1 MLLVRSIIRWALHN
15 RAVVAV
21 GTILLVLFGL
31 RAAARLSID
40 AVPDVTNIQVQIIT
54 TAPAL
59 SPTEVEQYISV
70 PIERAMAGIPKTTEI
85 RSLSKYGISVVT
97 IVFEDGTDIYFA
109 RQMISERMGE
119 ALEAVPPEYGKPEM
133 GPISTG
139 LGEVFQ
145 FAVVGES
152 VSPALLKETLDWY
165 IGPQLR
171 MVPGVVEVNSFGG
184 LTKQYEVEL
193 DPQRMQASGIA
204 AQDVIHA
211 IDEANGNAGGGYL
224 EKGDEQLVVGS
235 LGLIRN
241 VEDLRSVVLAE
252 STDGVPVTI
261 GRVASRIGE
270 GAALRRGSASID
282 GKGEVTVG
290 VVMMLMGAN
299 AREVTAAVKAKIAE
313 LSPSLPAGIR
323 IEPFYDR
330 AALVDRTIH
339 TVGKNLIE
347 GAILVILVLVLLLG
361 NVRGGA
367 IVATVIPLAML
378 FAAIVMQATGRS
390 GNLMSLGAIDFGLLV
405 DGAVIVIENAVR
417 RMSEAQAVAG
427 RNLDAEER
435 LLVVENATIEMLS
448 ASLFGQVVI
457 AIVYVPIL
465 GLAGVE
471 GKMFQP
477 MAITVLLALL
487 GAFIATITI
496 VPVLASVALRGN
508 HGADTFIMRHVSR
521 GYAATLERASRR
533 RWLTIGI
540 GVAALVGSIFV
551 GRGLGAEFVP
561 KLDEGDVLVEARRM
575 PGVSLPGSIATDMR
589 MQLALLEIPEITHVI
604 SKTGSPD
611 LANDPMGIEA
621 TDMYIQLKPHDQWRS
636 GFVKADIADLIAKK
650 LEEKVPDVA
659 IGLSQPIEMR
669 TNELVAG
676 VKSDLAVEI
685 YGGDLEELQRQANL
699 VAAQLRKIPGAVDVR
714 TAQGQGLSYLR
725 IIPNREDLA
734 KHHLTV
740 KDVNQLTT
748 AMGVGH
754 QGGVIREGDRRFN
767 IVVKLAK
774 VTGDVAEVKK
784 LPLRTHEG
792 VTVPLGDVATVEL
805 ATGPLLVNR
814 NKLSRRITVEAN
826 IRGRDMLSVVGDAQ
840 RAVAA
845 NVKLPTGYRLEW
857 GGQFENF
864 ISAKKRLSIV
874 VPIALLAIV
883 FLLWQAF
890 GRMKPA
896 LLVFVNIPFAAMG
909 GILALAV
916 RGMPFSISA
925 GIGFIALFGVSVLN
939 ALVLVSTA
947 QQLQAKGAS
956 PHDAI
961 LDAARMRLR
970 PVLMTALVAG
980 LGFIPMAI
988 STAPGSE
995 VQRPLATVV
1004 IGGLI
1009 TATLLTLVMFP
1020 ALYSLAHRSK
1030 RVVAAPPATGEK

>member
-1 MLLVRSIIRWALHN
+1 MALIRFIIHWALHN
-15 RAVVAV
+15 RAVVVV
-21 GTILLVLFGL
+21 GTVVMVILGL
-31 RAAARLSID
+31 RGAAHLSID

-59 SPTEVEQYISV
+59 SPTEVEQYVSV
-70 PIERAMAGIPKTTEI
+70 PVERAMAGIPHTTEI

-97 IVFEDGTDIYFA
+97 VAFEDGTDIYFA
-109 RQMISERMGE
+109 RQMIAEHMS
-119 ALEAVPPEYGKPEM
+119 EAVAAVPEKYGKPEM

-145 FAVVGES
+145 FAVVGDG

-165 IGPQLR
+165 IAPQLR
-171 MVPGVVEVNSFGG
+171 MVAGVVEVNSFGG
-184 LTKQYEVEL
+184 QTKQFEVAL
-193 DPQRMQASGIA
+193 DPQRLQASRISVA
-204 AQDVIHA
+204 DVVQA
-211 IDEANGNAGGGYL
+211 IDAANENAGGGYL

-235 LGLIRN
+235 FGLIRN
-241 VEDLRSVVLAE
+241 VDDLRSVVLSE
-252 STDGVPVTI
+252 SADGVPVTI

-270 GAALRRGSASID
+270 GAALRRGSASMD

-299 AREVTAAVKAKIAE
+299 ARDVTAAVKAKIAE
-313 LSPSLPAGIR
+313 LTPTLPAGVR

-347 GAILVILVLVLLLG
+347 GAILVVLVLVLVLG
-361 NVRGGA
+361 NLRGGA

-378 FAAIVMQATGRS
+378 FAAIVMHAAGLS

-405 DGAVIVIENAVR
+405 DGAVIVIENGVR
-417 RMSEAQAVAG
+417 RMSEAQHSAG
-427 RNLDAEER
+427 RQLDADER
-435 LLVVENATIEMLS
+435 LVVVENSTIEMLS

-496 VPVLASVALRGN
+496 VPVLASVMLRGD
-508 HGADTFIMRHVSR
+508 HGGETFVMRQLTR
-521 GYAATLERASRR
+521 GYGYALGGALKR
-533 RWLTIGI
+533 RWLTIGV
-540 GVAALVGSIFV
+540 GVAALIGAVLV
-551 GRGLGAEFVP
+551 GRGLGAEFAP
-561 KLDEGDVLVEARRM
+561 KLDEGDVLIEARRL
-575 PGVSLPGSIATDMR
+575 PGVSLPGSIATDRR
-589 MQLALLEIPEITHVI
+589 MQKALLEIPEVLHVV

-611 LANDPMGIEA
+611 LANDPMGIEQ
-621 TDMYIQLKPHDQWRS
+621 TDVYIQLKPSSQWRNGMLKS
-636 GFVKADIADLIAKK
+636 ELAELIAKK
-650 LEEKVPDVA
+650 LDEKVPDVA

-685 YGGDLEELQRQANL
+685 YGSDLGELQRQANR

-714 TAQGQGLSYLR
+714 AEQGQGLSYLR
-725 IIPNREDLA
+725 IVPNRDDLA
-734 KHHLTV
+734 RHHLTV

-754 QGGVIREGDRRFN
+754 PAGVLREGDRRFD
-767 IVVKLAK
+767 IVVKFAAISA
-774 VTGDVAEVKK
+774 DIEAVKK

-792 VTVPLGDVATVEL
+792 VMVPLGDVATVEQT
-805 ATGPLLVNR
+805 TGPLLVNR

-826 IRGRDMLSVVGDAQ
+826 IRGRDMLSVVNDAQ
-840 RAVAA
+840 RLVAA
-845 NVKLPTGYRLEW
+845 HVKLPTGYRMEW

-864 ISAKKRLSIV
+864 VSAKKRLSLV
-874 VPIALLAIV
+874 VPLALAAIV

-890 GRMKPA
+890 GRVKPA
-896 LLVFVNIPFAAMG
+896 LLVFINIPFAAMG
-909 GILALAV
+909 GVLALAV

-947 QQLQAKGAS
+947 LQLEAAGAT
-956 PHDAI
+956 PHAAI
-961 LDAARMRLR
+961 VEAARTRLR

-980 LGFIPMAI
+980 LGFIPMAL

-1009 TATLLTLVMFP
+1009 SATLLTLIVFP

-1030 RVVAAPPATGEK
+1030 PRQ